1 MHKQFIIDSILEKL
15 YTENCNI
22 KIVSL
27 IADEANLYNRI
38 ILDVANGIRSKNDI
52 EKSVARIPMYQ
63 NLNTVKIDTNNKTI
77 QEIANEI
84 VKL

>member
-15 YTENCNI
+15 YIENCKI

-27 IADEANLYNRI
+27 IADETNLCNRI
-38 ILDVANGIRSKNDI
+38 ISDITNGIRSENAI
-52 EKSVARIPMYQ
+52 EKSIARIPMYQ
-63 NLNTVKIDTNNKTI
+63 NLNTIKIDTNNKTI

-84 VKL
+84 VML